1 MTDNLAGDHDR
12 STDTRDVESVLLSDA
27 PTVDLIVK
35 AKQGD
40 QQALGAVLERCL
52 PPLTRWTHGK
62 LPPVARESADT
73 TVLVRQAVSNML
85 IHLDR
90 FEPREHVGAMQ
101 AYLRQSVLNDI
112 RSRLRVVA
120 RRDLPREQG
129 DGLAPGEPDDP
140 LDQTIAQQSFERY
153 RAALTRL
160 RVRDRELIVAR
171 IESEWTF
178 EEIRDHFA
186 FRTTNAVRLALA
198 RALRRLRAILDG
210 QL

>member
-1 MTDNLAGDHDR
+1 MTATSAGDQDR
-12 STDTRDVESVLLSDA
+12 STDTREAESVLLSDA
-27 PTVDLIVK
+27 PTVDLIAK

-62 LPPVARESADT
+62 LPPIARESADT

-120 RRDLPREQG
+120 RRDLPRDQG
-129 DGLAPGEPDDP
+129 DGLVPDEPDP

-186 FRTTNAVRLALA
+186 FRTINAVRLALA

>member
-1 MTDNLAGDHDR
+1 MTANSTGDNNQP
-12 STDTRDVESVLLSDA
+12 TDIRDVESVLLSDA
-27 PTVDLIVK
+27 PTVDLIVR

-52 PPLTRWTHGK
+52 PPLTRWTHGR
-62 LPPVARESADT
+62 LPAVVRESADT
-73 TVLVRQAVSNML
+73 TILVRQAMSNML

-90 FEPREHVGAMQ
+90 FEPREPVGAMQ

-120 RRDLPREQG
+120 RRDLPGEQA
-129 DGLAPGEPDDP
+129 DGLPHDEPDP
-140 LDQTIAQQSFERY
+140 LDDAIARQSFERY
-153 RAALTRL
+153 RAALARL

-171 IESEWTF
+171 VESAWTA
-178 EEIRDHFA
+178 EEIRDHFG

-198 RALRRLRAILDG
+198 RALRRLRAVLDG

>member
-1 MTDNLAGDHDR
+1 MTAHQDGDHDPA
-12 STDTRDVESVLLSDA
+12 TDTRDVESVLLSDA

-120 RRDLPREQG
+120 RRDLPRDQG
-129 DGLAPGEPDDP
+129 DGLPPDEPDP
-140 LDQTIAQQSFERY
+140 LDQTIAQQSFESY

>member
-1 MTDNLAGDHDR
+1 MTEHPAGDHDR
-12 STDTRDVESVLLSDA
+12 PTDTRDVESVLLSDA
-27 PTVDLIVK
+27 PTVDLIAK

-40 QQALGAVLERCL
+40 EQALGAVLERCL
-52 PPLTRWTHGK
+52 PPLTRWAHGR
-62 LPPVARESADT
+62 LPPTVRESADT
-73 TVLVRQAVSNML
+73 TILVRQAVSNML

-112 RSRLRVVA
+112 RSRLRIVA
-120 RRDLPREQG
+120 RRDLPRDQD
-129 DGLAPGEPDDP
+129 DGLVPDEADP
-140 LDQTIAQQSFERY
+140 LDQAIAQQSFERY
-153 RAALTRL
+153 RAALARL

>member
-1 MTDNLAGDHDR
+1 MTAHPDGDHDTA
-12 STDTRDVESVLLSDA
+12 TDTRDVESVLLSDA

-35 AKQGD
+35 AQQGD

-120 RRDLPREQG
+120 RHDLTRDQG
-129 DGLAPGEPDDP
+129 DGLVSDEPDP
-140 LDQTIAQQSFERY
+140 LDRTIAQQSFERY
-153 RAALTRL
+153 RDALTRL
-160 RVRDRELIVAR
+160 RIRDRELIVAR

-178 EEIRDHFA
+178 EEIRDQFA